1 MVSLPMVQ
9 RPSVSQQWTRTPKD
23 STGPWASASEI
34 SAERS
39 RDLSQEKLA
48 ARAGLHRTYVG
59 KVERGEAATTVDSLA
74 ALCAAMDT
82 TLSVFFE
89 SFNRPIGLRGPRR
102 RRS

>member
-1 MVSLPMVQ
+1 ME
-9 RPSVSQQWTRTPKD
+9 K
-23 STGPWASASEI
+23 E
-34 SAERS
+34 AERLHRAVGQRL
-39 RDLSQEKLA
+39 RDLRRAEPGLSQEKLA

-74 ALCAAMDT
+74 ALCSALGT

-89 SFNRPIGLRGPRR
+89 SFNRPIKLRSPRR

>member
-1 MVSLPMVQ
+1 M
-9 RPSVSQQWTRTPKD
+9 
-23 STGPWASASEI
+23 EEE
-34 SAERS
+34 AERLHRAVGQRL
-39 RDLSQEKLA
+39 RDLRQTEPGLSQEKLA

-74 ALCAAMDT
+74 ALCAAMGT

-89 SFNRPIGLRGPRR
+89 SFNQPIRLRGLRR

>member
-1 MVSLPMVQ
+1 ME
-9 RPSVSQQWTRTPKD
+9 K
-23 STGPWASASEI
+23 E
-34 SAERS
+34 AERLH
-39 RDLSQEKLA
+39 RAVGQRLRELRRAEPGLSQEKLA

-74 ALCAAMDT
+74 ALCSALGT

-89 SFNRPIGLRGPRR
+89 SFNRPIRLRGPRR

>member
-1 MVSLPMVQ
+1 MD
-9 RPSVSQQWTRTPKD
+9 KD
-23 STGPWASASEI
+23 
-34 SAERS
+34 AERLH
-39 RDLSQEKLA
+39 RAVGKRLRNLRRAEPGLSQEKLA

-74 ALCAAMDT
+74 ALCAAMGT

>member
-1 MVSLPMVQ
+1 ME
-9 RPSVSQQWTRTPKD
+9 KD
-23 STGPWASASEI
+23 AVRLHRAVGKRLRDLRR
-34 SAERS
+34 AEPG
-39 RDLSQEKLA
+39 LSQEKLA

-89 SFNRPIGLRGPRR
+89 SFNRPISLLGPRR

>member
-1 MVSLPMVQ
+1 MD
-9 RPSVSQQWTRTPKD
+9 K
-23 STGPWASASEI
+23 E
-34 SAERS
+34 AETLHRAVGKRL
-39 RDLSQEKLA
+39 RDLRRREPGLSQEKLA

-59 KVERGEAATTVDSLA
+59 KVERGEAATTVCA
-74 ALCAAMDT
+74 ALGT

>member
-1 MVSLPMVQ
+1 M
-9 RPSVSQQWTRTPKD
+9 
-23 STGPWASASEI
+23 EEE
-34 SAERS
+34 AERLHRAVGQRL
-39 RDLSQEKLA
+39 RDLRRAEPGLSQEKLA

-59 KVERGEAATTVDSLA
+59 KVERGEAATTVDSLV
-74 ALCAAMDT
+74 ALCSALDT